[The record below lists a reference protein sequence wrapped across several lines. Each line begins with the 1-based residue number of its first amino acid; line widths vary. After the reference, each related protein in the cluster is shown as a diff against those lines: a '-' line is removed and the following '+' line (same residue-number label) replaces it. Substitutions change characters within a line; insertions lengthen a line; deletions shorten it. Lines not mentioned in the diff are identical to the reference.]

1 MWRRV
6 RLGADVQL
14 VRETADGVDLQGPL
28 RLRPGQRVSITPA
41 AGRDSDGSRRA
52 WVLTWTVVQTGS
64 SGLTYRGHCRWETV
78 EGN

>member
-1 MWRRV
+1 MTSRRV

-14 VRETADGVDLQGPL
+14 VRETSDGVDLQGPL
-28 RLRPGQRVSITPA
+28 RLRPGQLVSIAP
-41 AGRDSDGSRRA
+41 AGRDHDGSRRA

-64 SGLTYRGHCRWETV
+64 DGLMYRGHCRWDTV